1 MEWETAATAAFCPLK
16 MNKGF
21 LPGVAAAAAPILL
34 LSKSFKKPF
43 SFLAL

>member
-21 LPGVAAAAAPILL
+21 LPGVAAAPILL

>member
-21 LPGVAAAAAPILL
+21 LPGVAAAAPILL